1 MQEPSEEHVSLLIQ
15 FCNMSADAKVKTQCI
30 GTLECLAQHPNSVA
44 ANRVSVYIHTV
55 LAFVLISL

>member
-1 MQEPSEEHVSLLIQ
+1 VSLLIQ

-55 LAFVLISL
+55 LVFVLISL